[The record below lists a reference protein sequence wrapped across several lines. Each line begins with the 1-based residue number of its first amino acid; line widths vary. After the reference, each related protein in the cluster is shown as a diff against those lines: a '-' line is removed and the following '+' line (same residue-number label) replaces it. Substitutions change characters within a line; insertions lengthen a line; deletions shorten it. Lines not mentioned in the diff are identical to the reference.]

1 MKKNIVSLNG
11 LCMAL
16 SVQILSTAKNKNLI
30 QTCINNKEMYYSH
43 EGEGKF
49 QSQLIPMAPTLDLL
63 PWDFF
68 A

>member
-1 MKKNIVSLNG
+1 
-11 LCMAL
+11 MAL

-68 A
+68 S